1 MFAFARALDLVDDE
15 ERIAAYEAHHEAVWP
30 EVLEALRMIGIE
42 RMRIYRT
49 GTRLF
54 MYCEARDGFDPTR
67 DFEEYANSARCPEWE
82 SLMRAY
88 QRQVPTATESSWW
101 TPMDLVFDLES
112 Q

>member
-54 MYCEARDGFDPTR
+54 MYCEARDGFDPAR
-67 DFEEYANSARCPEWE
+67 DFDAYLAAARCPEWE
-82 SLMRAY
+82 ALMSEY
-88 QRQVPTATESSWW
+88 QRQVPTATDDSWW
-101 TPMDLVFDLES
+101 TPMSLAFDLES